1 MLNWK
6 ADFTKDW
13 ITINDEKSQPPWLQR
28 TITYA
33 ICFTE
38 VHAYF
43 NKVCGFWLTFFF
55 EKSTCK
61 WPSEVNGDVYF
72 EKTTW
77 ILIFGGVQNNFFSFS
92 FPQTFWSTP
101 YEIYEYMKATRKREE
116 FFGSTSASSNVPFE
130 RHKERLRGKYRGEDG
145 GGWQCI
151 SQPLCYRKGFHMS
164 PRKSCFLL

>member
-1 MLNWK
+1 MKNPNPH
-6 ADFTKDW
+6 DFRELLHMPYALQKYMHTLTKYVDF
-13 ITINDEKSQPPWLQR
+13 DS
-28 TITYA
+28 
-33 ICFTE
+33 
-38 VHAYF
+38 H
-43 NKVCGFWLTFFF
+43 FFF

-77 ILIFGGVQNNFFSFS
+77 ILVFGGVQSNFFSFS